1 MTFMTCVAPMI
12 TCFSFRCPRLECS
25 SFHYVPDDAKCPF
38 YIDLV
43 VVPEPLSTYWFQ
55 LWCGS
60 RKYMDVPMM
69 AQFRV
74 LGIRSVSHSTFH
86 PVH

>member
-1 MTFMTCVAPMI
+1 MI
-12 TCFSFRCPRLECS
+12 TCFSLWCTCLECS
-25 SFHYVPDDAKCPF
+25 SLHYVPDDAKCPF

-43 VVPEPLSTYWFQ
+43 VVAEPLSSYF
-55 LWCGS
+55 GFS
-60 RKYMDVPMM
+60 FVAARKHVDIPMT

-86 PVH
+86 PIH